1 MIILL
6 RGYIQK
12 APFGALKDSYIPTH
26 LTVLEGKQRTI
37 RSVEGQVSPLTFNIL
52 GSVLLSLSCCLPQ
65 SDYSIDSYHFLP
77 YIDYS
82 MVSVHLA
89 ICRETFTAM
98 FLANYIWGTVTLTTE
113 HCGRGRVDWIPAVV
127 TTSINKVLVAQS
139 DTRDWWYIYYMCVND
154 NLAA

>member
-26 LTVLEGKQRTI
+26 LTVLEGKQRNI

-89 ICRETFTAM
+89 ICRETFAVI
-98 FLANYIWGTVTLTTE
+98 FLANYIWGTVTITIV
-113 HCGRGRVDWIPAVV
+113 GRGGLTESQPRSPRQSTRCWLPKAILETDNIF
-127 TTSINKVLVAQS
+127 TTSAWTI
-139 DTRDWWYIYYMCVND
+139 T
-154 NLAA
+154 

>member
-1 MIILL
+1 MQYIQKEAGETSQQMIILSQ
-6 RGYIQK
+6 GYIQK

-52 GSVLLSLSCCLPQ
+52 GSVLLSLSCCLPH

-89 ICRETFTAM
+89 ICRKTFTAM
-98 FLANYIWGTVTLTTE
+98 FLANYIWGTVTLTIVGGGGLTE
-113 HCGRGRVDWIPAVV
+113 FQPRSPR
-127 TTSINKVLVAQS
+127 QS
-139 DTRDWWYIYYMCVND
+139 TRC
-154 NLAA
+154 